1 MNQTHLCPVFLYQGL
16 SRQRRPND
24 KALPDREHA
33 RDHFTKSL
41 RGGLFHKFRA
51 EVQGIPTDLSN
62 VELGWDREE
71 KNEGI
76 ERGSTD
82 PSPQECVG
90 KDTTSVPEAAGP
102 SRRYG
107 KSDLIP
113 LDKILGPPPATST
126 SLCTCDV
133 GANVPIGGRSYA
145 HVFMKTR

>member
-1 MNQTHLCPVFLYQGL
+1 MIG
-16 SRQRRPND
+16 
-24 KALPDREHA
+24 
-33 RDHFTKSL
+33 DHFTKYL
-41 RGGLFHKFRA
+41 QGALFNKFRA

-90 KDTTSVPEAAGP
+90 KDTTSVPAAAGLI
-102 SRRYG
+102 RRYG

-113 LDKILGPPPATST
+113 LYKILDPPLQHQQACVHVMLGRKCRSEGGVMRTS
-126 SLCTCDV
+126 
-133 GANVPIGGRSYA
+133 
-145 HVFMKTR
+145 